1 MSYGMD
7 RALAMVQDFLSNFFG
22 ILESAISNETSF
34 LESLFLQFFSSLSS
48 SYKSYG
54 IFIPVI
60 LVSSIGM
67 TIMGMY
73 LVFLFFSPLN
83 VVAGDV

>member
-7 RALAMVQDFLSNFFG
+7 RALAMVQDFLTNFFG
-22 ILESAISNETSF
+22 ILESYISNETSF

-48 SYKSYG
+48 SYRSYG